1 MRIQLVRT
9 LQGGEKLAGPV
20 ITKENEIL
28 ISEGTTL
35 KTEYLDLI
43 SFLGIETVC
52 IEDPYEEDETPH
64 DIISNK
70 KREEYIE
77 KIKSILEKH
86 IYHRGSSL
94 REIEYVA
101 EDIIQDVM
109 QADENMVIDLLER
122 EGNLYEHTLVVTKL
136 CIIVAK
142 KMKLTAEQIYRLA
155 LGALLHDLG
164 LRYIT
169 VPYIN
174 CDINELSEAEAFEY
188 RKHPILAYSVLEEEK
203 WMDPFVKKMVLV
215 HHERRDGSGFPL
227 KQKTRDTE
235 CGILQACDAF
245 DCFISGMECRR
256 MSIQQA
262 LEYLVE
268 GTDIFYDRRIVRVIE
283 RLVARYPVGTRVRLN
298 TGESGIVLKQTEN
311 SIRPVIRILDEED
324 RLTEKIYQLN
334 KNKNVS
340 ILQVEN

>member
-1 MRIQLVRT
+1 
-9 LQGGEKLAGPV
+9 
-20 ITKENEIL
+20 
-28 ISEGTTL
+28 
-35 KTEYLDLI
+35 
-43 SFLGIETVC
+43 
-52 IEDPYEEDETPH
+52 
-64 DIISNK
+64 
-70 KREEYIE
+70 
-77 KIKSILEKH
+77 
-86 IYHRGSSL
+86 
-94 REIEYVA
+94 
-101 EDIIQDVM
+101 
-109 QADENMVIDLLER
+109 MVIDLLGR

-268 GTDIFYDRRIVRVIE
+268 GTDIFYDRRIVRAIE

-311 SIRPVIRILDEED
+311 SIRPVIRILDEEN
-324 RLTEKIYQLN
+324 RLTEKVYQLN

>member
-1 MRIQLVRT
+1 MRSRKLSTELWEKQKTTNEDNVWEYTGKNTAR
-9 LQGGEKLAGPV
+9 GGETCRAV

-64 DIISNK
+64 DIISNE

-122 EGNLYEHTLVVTKL
+122 EGNLYEHTLVVTN
-136 CIIVAK
+136 
-142 KMKLTAEQIYRLA
+142 Y
-155 LGALLHDLG
+155 
-164 LRYIT
+164 
-169 VPYIN
+169 
-174 CDINELSEAEAFEY
+174 
-188 RKHPILAYSVLEEEK
+188 VL
-203 WMDPFVKKMVLV
+203 
-215 HHERRDGSGFPL
+215 
-227 KQKTRDTE
+227 
-235 CGILQACDAF
+235 
-245 DCFISGMECRR
+245 
-256 MSIQQA
+256 
-262 LEYLVE
+262 
-268 GTDIFYDRRIVRVIE
+268 
-283 RLVARYPVGTRVRLN
+283 
-298 TGESGIVLKQTEN
+298 
-311 SIRPVIRILDEED
+311 
-324 RLTEKIYQLN
+324 
-334 KNKNVS
+334 
-340 ILQVEN
+340 

>member
-1 MRIQLVRT
+1 
-9 LQGGEKLAGPV
+9 
-20 ITKENEIL
+20 
-28 ISEGTTL
+28 
-35 KTEYLDLI
+35 
-43 SFLGIETVC
+43 
-52 IEDPYEEDETPH
+52 
-64 DIISNK
+64 
-70 KREEYIE
+70 
-77 KIKSILEKH
+77 
-86 IYHRGSSL
+86 
-94 REIEYVA
+94 
-101 EDIIQDVM
+101 
-109 QADENMVIDLLER
+109 
-122 EGNLYEHTLVVTKL
+122 
-136 CIIVAK
+136 
-142 KMKLTAEQIYRLA
+142 MKLTAEQIYRLA

-203 WMDPFVKKMVLV
+203 WMDPFVKKKVLV

-268 GTDIFYDRRIVRVIE
+268 GTDIFYDRRNCACDRA
-283 RLVARYPVGTRVRLN
+283 ARRTLSGRDESPAQYRRVRHRFK
-298 TGESGIVLKQTEN
+298 T
-311 SIRPVIRILDEED
+311 D
-324 RLTEKIYQLN
+324 RKFHPACN
-334 KNKNVS
+334 
-340 ILQVEN
+340 

>member
-64 DIISNK
+64 DIISNE

-142 KMKLTAEQIYRLA
+142 KRSSLRSRFTDLHWEHCCMIWDSATLRCRISTATSTNCQKQRL
-155 LGALLHDLG
+155 
-164 LRYIT
+164 
-169 VPYIN
+169 
-174 CDINELSEAEAFEY
+174 
-188 RKHPILAYSVLEEEK
+188 
-203 WMDPFVKKMVLV
+203 
-215 HHERRDGSGFPL
+215 
-227 KQKTRDTE
+227 
-235 CGILQACDAF
+235 
-245 DCFISGMECRR
+245 
-256 MSIQQA
+256 
-262 LEYLVE
+262 
-268 GTDIFYDRRIVRVIE
+268 
-283 RLVARYPVGTRVRLN
+283 LN
-298 TGESGIVLKQTEN
+298 TG
-311 SIRPVIRILDEED
+311 SIRSLRTLFWRKKNGWIL
-324 RLTEKIYQLN
+324 L
-334 KNKNVS
+334 
-340 ILQVEN
+340 

>member
-28 ISEGTTL
+28 ISKGTTL

-52 IEDPYEEDETPH
+52 IEDPYETEESPH
-64 DIISNK
+64 YIISNK
-70 KREEYIE
+70 NRENYIE
-77 KIKSILEKH
+77 RIKSILEKH

-94 REIEYVA
+94 QEIEHVA
-101 EDIIQDVM
+101 EDIVQNVM
-109 QADENMVIDLLER
+109 QTEEYVVVDLLER
-122 EGNLYEHTLVVTKL
+122 EGDLYEHTLVVTML
-136 CIIVAK
+136 CIMVAR
-142 KMKLTAEQIYRLA
+142 KMKLNEEQIHRVALA
-155 LGALLHDLG
+155 ALLHDLG

-169 VPYIN
+169 VPYVN
-174 CDINELSEAEAFEY
+174 CDINKLPEAEIFEY
-188 RKHPILAYSVLEEEK
+188 RKHPILAYSVLEEED
-203 WMDPFVKKMVLV
+203 WMDPFVKKIVLV

-283 RLVARYPVGTRVRLN
+283 RFVARYPVGTRVRLN

-311 SIRPVIRILDEED
+311 SIRPVIGILNEED

>member
-1 MRIQLVRT
+1 
-9 LQGGEKLAGPV
+9 
-20 ITKENEIL
+20 
-28 ISEGTTL
+28 
-35 KTEYLDLI
+35 
-43 SFLGIETVC
+43 
-52 IEDPYEEDETPH
+52 
-64 DIISNK
+64 
-70 KREEYIE
+70 
-77 KIKSILEKH
+77 
-86 IYHRGSSL
+86 
-94 REIEYVA
+94 
-101 EDIIQDVM
+101 M

-283 RLVARYPVGTRVRLN
+283 RLVARYPVGTRGRLN

-311 SIRPVIRILDEED
+311 SIRPVIGILDEEN

>member
-1 MRIQLVRT
+1 
-9 LQGGEKLAGPV
+9 
-20 ITKENEIL
+20 
-28 ISEGTTL
+28 
-35 KTEYLDLI
+35 
-43 SFLGIETVC
+43 
-52 IEDPYEEDETPH
+52 
-64 DIISNK
+64 
-70 KREEYIE
+70 
-77 KIKSILEKH
+77 
-86 IYHRGSSL
+86 
-94 REIEYVA
+94 
-101 EDIIQDVM
+101 
-109 QADENMVIDLLER
+109 
-122 EGNLYEHTLVVTKL
+122 
-136 CIIVAK
+136 
-142 KMKLTAEQIYRLA
+142 
-155 LGALLHDLG
+155 
-164 LRYIT
+164 
-169 VPYIN
+169 
-174 CDINELSEAEAFEY
+174 
-188 RKHPILAYSVLEEEK
+188 
-203 WMDPFVKKMVLV
+203 MVLV

-268 GTDIFYDRRIVRVIE
+268 GTDIFYDRRIVRAIE

-311 SIRPVIRILDEED
+311 SIRPVIRILDEEN

>member
-64 DIISNK
+64 DIISNE

-311 SIRPVIRILDEED
+311 SIRPVI
-324 RLTEKIYQLN
+324 
-334 KNKNVS
+334 
-340 ILQVEN
+340 